1 MSIVSLLGIKVLNN
15 PAKFTDP
22 YEFEITFECLEQLKD
37 DLEWKLTYV
46 GSSRSLEHDQEL
58 DSILVGP
65 IPVGINKFILTAD
78 APSPELI
85 PASELVSVTV
95 ILLSCSYKER
105 EFVRVGY
112 YVNNEYDSEELRE
125 NPPTKVQ
132 VDHIVRNIL
141 AEKPRVTRF
150 NIVWDNEGEMDD
162 YPPEQGEGEDENGED
177 IIDMGV
183 DDDEDEEDA
192 GEGEVEEDE
201 DEDEE
206 EEEEEE
212 GEGENDDAEEEERG
226 GAEAEDEEEAE
237 DVEEADEAEEEA
249 EEVEE
254 AEVEL
259 IGGSNDNSSKTKND
273 AELETAKRQ
282 NTINDDDIPEIKRQK
297 LNNADEEKKVEEG
310 EEDLEE
316 LEEADE
322 EALEKEELEEE
333 EELEQGTEGIN
344 KINGKEIGSEPETT
358 AEVEVTEVI
367 TTVDQEAETPKIDS
381 AAPTPTESAN

>member
-125 NPPTKVQ
+125 NPPAKVQ

-150 NIVWDNEGEMDD
+150 NIVWDNEGEIED
-162 YPPEQGEGEDENGED
+162 YPPEQGDVEDENAED
-177 IIDMGV
+177 IIDMGLN
-183 DDDEDEEDA
+183 DEEEDD
-192 GEGEVEEDE
+192 GEGEEEDDE
-201 DEDEE
+201 EENDEEDEE

-212 GEGENDDAEEEERG
+212 GVEVDLDKEADDEEIIAAEEEEEAVG
-226 GAEAEDEEEAE
+226 G
-237 DVEEADEAEEEA
+237 EEADESEEA

-254 AEVEL
+254 EEEAEEESERTEKREKGTTERTDDTNYAEV
-259 IGGSNDNSSKTKND
+259 G
-273 AELETAKRQ
+273 ELERARRQ
-282 NTINDDDIPEIKRQK
+282 STLNDDDIPDIKRQK
-297 LNNADEEKKVEEG
+297 LGTSEDDKKTDEG
-310 EEDLEE
+310 EEDLDE
-316 LEEADE
+316 LAEADE
-322 EALEKEELEEE
+322 QELEKEELEDEVALE
-333 EELEQGTEGIN
+333 EEL
-344 KINGKEIGSEPETT
+344 KNGSS
-358 AEVEVTEVI
+358 
-367 TTVDQEAETPKIDS
+367 D
-381 AAPTPTESAN
+381 

>member
-150 NIVWDNEGEMDD
+150 NIVWDNEGEMDE
-162 YPPEQGEGEDENGED
+162 YPPEQGEGEDENGEAV
-177 IIDMGV
+177 IDMGANE
-183 DDDEDEEDA
+183 DEDEEDA
-192 GEGEVEEDE
+192 DEEEV
-201 DEDEE
+201 EE
-206 EEEEEE
+206 EEEEED
-212 GEGENDDAEEEERG
+212 GEDDEVEEEEDG
-226 GAEAEDEEEAE
+226 EEDDVEEEEDGEDEEVEEAE
-237 DVEEADEAEEEA
+237 DVEEAEEA

-254 AEVEL
+254 AEEEVVR
-259 IGGSNDNSSKTKND
+259 GSDVNSNKTSD
-273 AELETAKRQ
+273 VELETAKRQ

-297 LNNADEEKKVEEG
+297 LKESDEERKTEER

-316 LEEADE
+316 LEAADE
-322 EALEKEELEEE
+322 EALEKEELEDE
-333 EELEQGTEGIN
+333 EELGREIEGMS
-344 KINGKEIGSEPETT
+344 KLDGKETGSNPEST